1 MDLLNVT
8 GEPFSDTTIED
19 YQFHTYQPYNSG
31 ALNYNDEVRISVQ
44 DLDAYTLPCN
54 SLLYIEGK
62 ILTDQNKVPTKFQF
76 INNGI
81 AYLFR
86 ELRYELNGVVTD
98 SVRNVGLV
106 STLKNYL
113 LLNENESKLME
124 NGGWI
129 PKDNDKLLI
138 DDKGNFN
145 VCIPLKLWSG
155 FFEDYRRIIM
165 NMRQELVL
173 IREKDDIDAV
183 IATDDTEKP
192 KIQITKLYWNV
203 PHITPSINEQLRL
216 NKIVRN
222 STELPIKFRSW
233 ELIKYPTLNDS
244 SRHTWSV
251 KTSTQLENPRHIIVA
266 FQDARKGQIL
276 KDMSKFNHCYLTNI
290 RVFLNSERF
299 PYQDLNLDF
308 DSNRFASLY
317 EIFANFQESYY
328 HIQTNQPIFNPK
340 EFKDKAPI
348 IHIDCSHQ
356 KEIIQS
362 GSLVLR
368 IEFETSKSTGNNVSA
383 YCLILHEREFYYNPL
398 NKIVRQ

>member
-8 GEPFSDTTIED
+8 GEPFSNTTIED

-44 DLDAYTLPCN
+44 DLEAYTLPCN
-54 SLLYIEGK
+54 SLIYIEGK

-86 ELRYELNGVVTD
+86 ELRYELNGVVID

-113 LLNENESKLME
+113 SLNENESKLME
-124 NGGWI
+124 NGGWF
-129 PKDNDKLLI
+129 PKDNDELLL

-192 KIQITKLYWNV
+192 KIQITKLCWNV

-222 STELPIKFRSW
+222 STELPI
-233 ELIKYPTLNDS
+233 
-244 SRHTWSV
+244 
-251 KTSTQLENPRHIIVA
+251 A
-266 FQDARKGQIL
+266 F
-276 KDMSKFNHCYLTNI
+276 
-290 RVFLNSERF
+290 E
-299 PYQDLNLDF
+299 
-308 DSNRFASLY
+308 
-317 EIFANFQESYY
+317 
-328 HIQTNQPIFNPK
+328 
-340 EFKDKAPI
+340 
-348 IHIDCSHQ
+348 
-356 KEIIQS
+356 
-362 GSLVLR
+362 
-368 IEFETSKSTGNNVSA
+368 
-383 YCLILHEREFYYNPL
+383 
-398 NKIVRQ
+398 